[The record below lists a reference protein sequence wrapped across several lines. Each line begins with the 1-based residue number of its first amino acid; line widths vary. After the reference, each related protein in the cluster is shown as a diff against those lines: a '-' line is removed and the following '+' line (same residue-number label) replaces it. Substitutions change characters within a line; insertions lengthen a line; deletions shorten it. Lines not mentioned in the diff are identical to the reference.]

1 MNCDDVFAILTRGP
15 FPTGSRIDGAV
26 ESHLRT
32 CADCQRLAEAL
43 RPNSGLIQESIGI
56 DESRVLPGYW
66 GGSLPLSGDIAVS
79 VDERSIQAR
88 RFPRAS
94 RMPVR
99 LVRSES
105 LRLWQFAAAV
115 ALGIVLDGAFR
126 TLISVHATEVPNAT
140 SRDPMSH
147 LMPPSSTMTV
157 TGSIENDEG
166 SINDMNQFTS
176 ASGMTTAPA
185 PGENNSSTCL
195 PLRMADRPIPVP
207 DAIGNQAGPEVH
219 LRARQ
224 SPTP

>member
-1 MNCDDVFAILTRGP
+1 MNCEDVFAILTRGP
-15 FPTGSRIDGAV
+15 FPTGSRIDAAV
-26 ESHLRT
+26 ESHLRV

-43 RPNSGLIQESIGI
+43 RPNTGLIQESVGL

-66 GGSLPLSGDIAVS
+66 GASLPLSGDLAVS
-79 VDERSIQAR
+79 LDERGIQHQGYR
-88 RFPRAS
+88 RAS
-94 RMPVR
+94 RMPIR

-105 LRLWQFAAAV
+105 LKLWQFAAAV

-157 TGSIENDEG
+157 TGSIENCDG
-166 SINDMNQFTS
+166 SVNDMSQFTS
-176 ASGMTTAPA
+176 ASGITTSL
-185 PGENNSSTCL
+185 GTDENSSSNCL

-207 DAIGNQAGPEVH
+207 DAMGNEAGPEVH
-219 LRARQ
+219 LQARQ
-224 SPTP
+224 SSTP

>member
-79 VDERSIQAR
+79 LDERSIQAR
-88 RFPRAS
+88 RFPRTS

-126 TLISVHATEVPNAT
+126 TLISVHATEVPSTLA
-140 SRDPMSH
+140 RDPMIH
-147 LMPPSSTMTV
+147 LLPPNSTMPV
-157 TGSIENDEG
+157 KESMENDEG
-166 SINDMNQFTS
+166 SVNDMSQYVGPPQDVS
-176 ASGMTTAPA
+176 
-185 PGENNSSTCL
+185 NSS
-195 PLRMADRPIPVP
+195 PYSRIAEQPIPVP
-207 DAIGNQAGPEVH
+207 TGNETEPEEHRSVG
-219 LRARQ
+219 Q
-224 SPTP
+224 SQTP